1 MITPETTIKEIRSIL
16 QDNLF
21 SQLIYDLSERG
32 AGRFSDESRTLKD
45 IQAADPAW
53 NADDMVFGLNT
64 LCRNAA
70 RGRVLYDVY
79 RSDET
84 AACPGKAN
92 VKLVHFPAETAC
104 NYEKDCVRRTLI
116 LASGGAYGAVCN
128 LPEAFPAAA
137 EAAALGIDCL
147 CLTYRVGALAPL
159 FPKPMEDLA
168 AAIRFLFSN
177 EQNLDVSMK
186 HYAVGGF
193 SAGGHLA
200 ACGGIK
206 ELGYRKFN
214 LPAPEAVLLAYPLLN
229 VWKAL
234 EQLPEPYR
242 KLMLK
247 GLLGSGVDESYCGPY
262 NVDQNIDCDYPP
274 CFIVH
279 ARDDETVDCE
289 LSSAFARAL
298 TTADVPCVIEKPE
311 HGGHGFGRGGKTEAE
326 GWIKRAITFW
336 KEQRHETVSFTRKS

>member
-147 CLTYRVGALAPL
+147 CLTYRVGAVAQI

-168 AAIRFLFSN
+168 DESRFLFSK

-193 SAGGHLA
+193 SAGTSCCLR
-200 ACGGIK
+200 GIK

-234 EQLPEPYR
+234 EQLR
-242 KLMLK
+242 NRIASLCLK
-247 GLLGSGVDESYCGPY
+247 VFSDLESMNLIVDLITLIRILTATIRRVLL
-262 NVDQNIDCDYPP
+262 
-274 CFIVH
+274 
-279 ARDDETVDCE
+279 
-289 LSSAFARAL
+289 
-298 TTADVPCVIEKPE
+298 
-311 HGGHGFGRGGKTEAE
+311 
-326 GWIKRAITFW
+326 
-336 KEQRHETVSFTRKS
+336 FTREMTRRWIVNSAQLLLVLSQQQKSPVL